1 MPDAL
6 AAALIDAPSRCA
18 ESARI
23 RSRSARKL
31 AANCLGRGWTGTS
44 RGWVAGGLLPV
55 DHLHALR
62 EPAPLVLVP
71 RPQLRGL
78 NAQLEFLGEAAE
90 IVVHPNDAARCGC
103 VR

>member
-1 MPDAL
+1 M
-6 AAALIDAPSRCA
+6 
-18 ESARI
+18 
-23 RSRSARKL
+23 
-31 AANCLGRGWTGTS
+31 GWA
-44 RGWVAGGLLPV
+44 AGGLLPV

-71 RPQLRGL
+71 WPQLRGL

-90 IVVHPNDAARCGC
+90 IVVHPDDAARCGC